1 MLALLSRVFGSV
13 IIGVCLSAFGML
25 LALLFLFI
33 RNLPKILQTLQ
44 RGLRG
49 LLSASFRLYN
59 AIMSPLRI
67 WVYQKTGVDIHAP
80 LIRTFITILLSLA
93 IGVGVLIIF
102 SLSIRPWILILLG
115 VHGLF
120 VGLAWE
126 SILYSD
132 KFQLGVNL
140 E

>member
-49 LLSASFRLYN
+49 LLRASFRLYN